1 MVIAVVNQKGC
12 CGKSTIA
19 TNLAA
24 MFAAVRVKEGDEM
37 SKKSFK
43 IARKS
48 GQRNGI
54 QTSAAPSLGGKGRTR
69 KATPSAT
76 PTASA
81 GIGQTTRKTI
91 EVPEDYFFR
100 VKMRALERKML
111 EKELWAEIL
120 GEYFESHP
128 TV

>member
-1 MVIAVVNQKGC
+1 
-12 CGKSTIA
+12 
-19 TNLAA
+19 
-24 MFAAVRVKEGDEM
+24 M

-43 IARKS
+43 IARKP
-48 GQRNGI
+48 GQGNGA
-54 QTSAAPSLGGKGRTR
+54 QAMAASPAPETKARTR
-69 KATPSAT
+69 KAAPAAIVA
-76 PTASA
+76 ASA
-81 GIGQTTRKTI
+81 GVGPTTRKTI

-120 GEYFESHP
+120 GEYFKSHP